1 MADHITHGASSHP
14 HAVEPPATIPMA
26 FVHGMLE
33 GALAQGHPVDGCLAQ
48 ARIPLELLAQPSA
61 RVTVMQYVDLFAAL
75 IRTMGDDGL
84 GFFSRRLRRGCMAL
98 IARSALDAP
107 TLETAI
113 RRARRT
119 FDLLQDD
126 VRSHQAR
133 DGTLAGF
140 ALELTPA
147 APKFMHELLLRVFWR
162 LFAWLAGGKLKLA
175 RIDFA
180 FEPPAYREEYNV
192 VFPTP
197 LRFGCGTSAFWFDA
211 RQLNVPIRQD
221 ADSLR
226 AFLRDAPSAIIMPRW
241 SANTSTSRVRVQ
253 LQSRQSAWPDLAET
267 AAALGM
273 STATLQRRLAAE
285 HTSFQ
290 KVKDELRRDVAVVR
304 LNAGHATLAEIAFEL
319 GFADSAAF
327 QRAFKSWTGS
337 APGSYRQQ
345 RPVE

>member
-1 MADHITHGASSHP
+1 
-14 HAVEPPATIPMA
+14 MA

-33 GALAQGHPVDGCLAQ
+33 GVVAQGHPVDGCLAQ
-48 ARIPLELLAQPSA
+48 ARIPPELLAQPGA
-61 RVTVMQYVDLFAAL
+61 RVTVRQYVDLFAAL

-84 GFFSRRLRRGCMAL
+84 GFFSRPLRRGCMAL

-107 TLETAI
+107 TLDAAI
-113 RRARRT
+113 RRATRT

-126 VRSHQAR
+126 VRARQAR
-133 DGTLAGF
+133 EGTLAGL

-162 LFAWLAGGKLKLA
+162 LFAWLAGGKLELA

-180 FEPPAYREEYNV
+180 FAPPAYREEYDV
-192 VFPTP
+192 VFPAP
-197 LRFGCGTSAFWFDA
+197 LRFACGASAFWFDA

-226 AFLRDAPSAIIMPRW
+226 AFLRDVPSAIVMPRW
-241 SANTSTSRVRVQ
+241 SVSTSTSRVRVH
-253 LQSRQSAWPDLAET
+253 LQSRQPVWPDLAET
-267 AAALGM
+267 ATALGM
-273 STATLQRRLAAE
+273 STATLQRRLVVE

-304 LNAGHATLAEIAFEL
+304 LNAAHATLAEIAFEL

-327 QRAFKSWTGS
+327 QRAFKGWTGS
-337 APGSYRQQ
+337 APGSYRQRQ
-345 RPVE
+345 AGE